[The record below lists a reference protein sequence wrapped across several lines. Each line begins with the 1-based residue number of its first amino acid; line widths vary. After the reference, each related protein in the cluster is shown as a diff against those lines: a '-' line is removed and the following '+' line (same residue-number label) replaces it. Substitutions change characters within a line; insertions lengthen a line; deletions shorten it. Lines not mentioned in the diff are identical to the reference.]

1 MIEYAQKKGKMVK
14 NMLNNITMELK
25 NRGYNA
31 EITTVVK
38 NGVEKKGI
46 SIGNGNIRPTIYPDL
61 TKTLDECVNEIINTY
76 ENMTENLYDVSK
88 ITSWEYAKD
97 NLMICLQKKS
107 NELILKRDF
116 LDLEMYV
123 RVDVSTGGTYKVKPN
138 MFKDVSDDEVIA
150 RALFNTEKNTTVDS
164 MAKVIAEMMG
174 CDIEEVPIDNNSIV
188 VTNKAKTYGAGA
200 ICNKKILREVANEYA
215 SNLIIIPSSIH
226 ECLLYCSSDDE
237 PDMDA
242 FTAMVCEVNENE
254 VIPEEVLS
262 DHAYFYNRETDKI
275 TFEMTY

>member
-1 MIEYAQKKGKMVK
+1 
-14 NMLNNITMELK
+14 MLNKITMELK

-46 SIGNGNIRPTIYPDL
+46 TIGDGNIKPTIYPDL
-61 TKTLDECVNEIINTY
+61 TKTLDECVNEIINIY
-76 ENMTENLYDVSK
+76 ENTPENPYDVSK

-123 RVDVSTGGTYKVKPN
+123 RVDVSNGGTYKVKPN

-150 RALFNTEKNTTVDS
+150 RALFNTEKNTTINN

-174 CDIEEVPIDNNSIV
+174 CDIIDEFPGDNNSFV
-188 VTNKAKTYGAGA
+188 VTNKAKSYGAGV
-200 ICNKKILREVANEYA
+200 ICNKKMLRAVANEYA
-215 SNLIIIPSSIH
+215 SNLVIIPSSIH
-226 ECLLYCSSDDE
+226 ECLLLCSVDDE

-242 FTAMVCEVNENE
+242 FATMVREVNENA

-262 DHAYFYNRETDKI
+262 DHAYFYNKEADKI
-275 TFEMTY
+275 TFESVQRLER

>member
-1 MIEYAQKKGKMVK
+1 
-14 NMLNNITMELK
+14 MLNKITMELK

-46 SIGNGNIRPTIYPDL
+46 TIGDGNIKPTIYPDL
-61 TKTLDECVNEIINTY
+61 TKTLDECVNEIINIY
-76 ENMTENLYDVSK
+76 ENTPENPYDVSK

-123 RVDVSTGGTYKVKPN
+123 RVDVSNGGTYKVKPN

-150 RALFNTEKNTTVDS
+150 RALFNTEKNTTINN
-164 MAKVIAEMMG
+164 MAKVIAEMMR
-174 CDIEEVPIDNNSIV
+174 CDIIDEFPGDNNSFV
-188 VTNKAKTYGAGA
+188 VTNKANSYGAGV
-200 ICNKKILREVANEYA
+200 ICNKKMLRAVANEYA
-215 SNLIIIPSSIH
+215 SNLVIIPSSIH
-226 ECLLYCSSDDE
+226 ECLLLCSVDDE

-242 FTAMVCEVNENE
+242 FATMVREVNENA

-262 DHAYFYNRETDKI
+262 DHAYFYNKEADKI
-275 TFEMTY
+275 TFESVQRLER

>member
-1 MIEYAQKKGKMVK
+1 MVK
-14 NMLNNITMELK
+14 NMLNKITMELK

-46 SIGNGNIRPTIYPDL
+46 TIGDGNIKPTIYPDL
-61 TKTLDECVNEIINTY
+61 TKTLDECVDEIINTY
-76 ENMTENLYDVSK
+76 ENTPENFYDVSK
-88 ITSWEYAKD
+88 ITSWEYVKD

-107 NELILKRDF
+107 NEDILKRDF

-123 RVDVSTGGTYKVKPN
+123 RVDVSNGGTYKVKPN

-150 RALFNTEKNTTVDS
+150 RALFNTEKNTTINN

-174 CDIEEVPIDNNSIV
+174 CDIIDEFPGDNNSFV
-188 VTNKAKTYGAGA
+188 VTNKAKSYGAGV
-200 ICNKKILREVANEYA
+200 ICNKKMLRAVANEYA

-226 ECLLYCSSDDE
+226 ECLLFRSVGDE

-242 FTAMVCEVNENE
+242 FTTMVREVNENA

-262 DHAYFYNRETDKI
+262 DHAYFYNKEADKI
-275 TFEMTY
+275 TFESVQRLER

>member
-1 MIEYAQKKGKMVK
+1 MVK
-14 NMLNNITMELK
+14 NMLNKITMELK

-46 SIGNGNIRPTIYPDL
+46 TIGDGNIKPTIYPDL

-76 ENMTENLYDVSK
+76 ENTPENPYDVDK
-88 ITSWEYAKD
+88 ITSWGYAKD

-107 NELILKRDF
+107 NEYILKRDF

-123 RVDVSTGGTYKVKPN
+123 RVDVSNGGTYKVKPN
-138 MFKDVSDDEVIA
+138 MFKDVSDDDVIA
-150 RALFNTEKNTTVDS
+150 RALFNTEKNTTIDN

-174 CDIEEVPIDNNSIV
+174 CDIEEVPVDNNSIV
-188 VTNKAKTYGAGA
+188 VTNKAKSYGAGV
-200 ICNKKILREVANEYA
+200 ICNKKMLRVVANEYA
-215 SNLIIIPSSIH
+215 SNLVIIPSSIH
-226 ECLLYCSSDDE
+226 ECLLFVDNE

-242 FTAMVCEVNENE
+242 FTTMVREVNENG

-262 DHAYFYNRETDKI
+262 DHAYFYNKEADKI
-275 TFEMTY
+275 TFESVQRLER

>member
-1 MIEYAQKKGKMVK
+1 MK
-14 NMLNNITMELK
+14 NMLNKIIMELK

-46 SIGNGNIRPTIYPDL
+46 TIGNGNIKPTIYPDL

-76 ENMTENLYDVSK
+76 ENTPENSYDVGK

-97 NLMICLQKKS
+97 NLMVCLQKKS

-123 RVDVSTGGTYKVKPN
+123 RVDVSNGGTYKVKPN
-138 MFKDVSDDEVIA
+138 MFKDVSDDEIVA
-150 RALFNTEKNTTVDS
+150 RALFNTEKNTTIDN
-164 MAKVIAEMMG
+164 MAKVLAEMIG
-174 CDIEEVPIDNNSIV
+174 CDIEEVPVPADNNSIV
-188 VTNKAKTYGAGA
+188 VTNKAKVYGAGV
-200 ICNKKILREVANEYA
+200 ICNKKMLRAVANEYA
-215 SNLIIIPSSIH
+215 SNLVIIPSSIH
-226 ECLLYCSSDDE
+226 ECLLIVDNE

-275 TFEMTY
+275 TFEMTF